1 MLSDLF
7 STIRLTCVI
16 AASRARYAITYMTV
30 TECFVIIQHAS
41 VVITSVYLNYKSC
54 EEGREEPRP

>member
-16 AASRARYAITYMTV
+16 TASRARYGITYMTV
-30 TECFVIIQHAS
+30 TERFVIIEHAS
-41 VVITSVYLNYKSC
+41 VVITSVY
-54 EEGREEPRP
+54 